1 MFEIEVCTIQ
11 GGSRAST
18 IAKIVSLVYQQQYF
32 LIVTQQ
38 LLEILSAMTGSNQE
52 SFGCHRAWIVCGRPS
67 SDPWRIGT
75 PDQ

>member
-52 SFGCHRAWIVCGRPS
+52 SFG
-67 SDPWRIGT
+67 
-75 PDQ
+75 